1 MKSSGILFTILF
13 TAIFHFTEGQTL
25 TKIKSGDGIEIT
37 ADLYQ
42 MHPDS
47 SDFIVL
53 FHQAGWSRGEY
64 LEIAPKLNARGYN
77 CIAVDQR
84 SGNAVNGVSN
94 TTYQNATRAMKE
106 TKYLD
111 AYQDIEAVVEH
122 VRNNYAKGRLIV
134 WGSSYSSSLVLRYA
148 GENGDMID
156 AALAFSPGEYF
167 KNFGKPADYIQSFAT
182 SIEDPVFITSARNE
196 KSNWW
201 SIYEAIPG
209 ESKSYFLPESLGNH
223 GSRALWQKF
232 TDHRAYW
239 EAVDSF
245 LSDLP

>member
-1 MKSSGILFTILF
+1 MKSSILLLGSVLTLLVSVSS
-13 TAIFHFTEGQTL
+13 AQTL
-25 TKIKSGDGIEIT
+25 TKIKSGDGLEIA

-42 MHPDS
+42 MHPDTA
-47 SDFIVL
+47 DFIIL

-64 LEIAPKLNARGYN
+64 REIAPKLNARGFN

-84 SGNAVNGVSN
+84 SGNGVNGVDN
-94 TTYQNATRAMKE
+94 ITFKNATGVMKE

-111 AYQDIEAVVEH
+111 AYQDIEAVIQH
-122 VRNNYAKGRLIV
+122 VRKNYAKGKVII

-148 GENGDMID
+148 GEHSDLID

-167 KNFGKPADYIQSFAT
+167 KAFGKPADYIQSFAST
-182 SIEDPVFITSARNE
+182 ISVPVFITSARNE
-196 KSNWW
+196 KANWW
-201 SIYEAIPG
+201 PIYEAIPG
-209 ESKSYFLPESLGNH
+209 DEKSFFLPESLGNH

-239 EAVDSF
+239 SAVDAF
-245 LSDLP
+245 LTDLP

>member
-1 MKSSGILFTILF
+1 MRSFFVSLLP
-13 TAIFHFTEGQTL
+13 IFVLSLQSIEAQTL
-25 TKIKSGDGIEIT
+25 SKIKSGDGIEIT
-37 ADLYQ
+37 ADLYT
-42 MHPDS
+42 MHPDTA
-47 SDFIVL
+47 DFIIL

-77 CIAVDQR
+77 CLAVDQR

-111 AYQDIEAVVEH
+111 AYQDIVAVVDH
-122 VRNNYAKGRLIV
+122 VRANYAKGRVII

-148 GENGDMID
+148 GEFADNID

-167 KNFGKPADYIQSFAT
+167 KNFGKPGDYIQSFAGD
-182 SIEDPVFITSARNE
+182 IDDPVFVTSARNE
-196 KSNWW
+196 KNNWW

-209 ESKSYFLPESLGNH
+209 ESKTYFVPESLGNH

-239 EAVDSF
+239 EAVDAF
-245 LSDLP
+245 LTNLP

>member
-1 MKSSGILFTILF
+1 MKYSTLLV
-13 TAIFHFTEGQTL
+13 TALLAMLVSTSLAQTL
-25 TKIKSGDGIEIT
+25 TKIKSGDGIEIG

-47 SDFIVL
+47 ADFIVL

-64 LEIAPKLNARGYN
+64 QEIAPKLNARGYN

-84 SGNAVNGVSN
+84 SGNGVNGVDN
-94 TTYQNATRAMKE
+94 LTYKNATGAMKE

-111 AYQDIEAVVEH
+111 AYQDIEAVVAH
-122 VRNNYAKGRLIV
+122 VKKNYAKGKVII

-148 GENGDMID
+148 GEHGDMID

-167 KNFGKPADYIQSFAT
+167 KAFGKPSDYIQSFAAE
-182 SIEDPVFITSARNE
+182 IGDPVFITSARNE
-196 KSNWW
+196 KGNWW
-201 SIYEAIPG
+201 PIYEAIPS
-209 ESKSYFLPESLGNH
+209 EQKSFFVPESLGNH

-232 TDHRAYW
+232 TDHRDYW
-239 EAVDSF
+239 KAVDAF
-245 LSDLP
+245 LTDLP